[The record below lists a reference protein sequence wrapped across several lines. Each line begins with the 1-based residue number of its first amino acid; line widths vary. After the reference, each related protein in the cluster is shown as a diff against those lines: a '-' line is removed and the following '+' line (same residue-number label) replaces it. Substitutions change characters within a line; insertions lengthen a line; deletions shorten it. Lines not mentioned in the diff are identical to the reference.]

1 MKKRL
6 ERDRIR
12 CNEISSEAVV
22 TGAQVTEDDGLDTG
36 DQVMEME
43 KEK

>member
-6 ERDRIR
+6 ARNRIR
-12 CNEISSEAVV
+12 CNEISSEAVAA
-22 TGAQVTEDDGLDTG
+22 GAQVTEDDGLDTG